1 MFIVYLHSRAVRNRL
16 HLIAIGEQKINPL
29 LPEKIASHLYAK
41 KWGFGRVFWRMIYS
55 LFTETALANKK
66 CALRR
71 KVKVVWDVLIQT

>member
-41 KWGFGRVFWRMIYS
+41 KWGFGKVFWRMIYS
-55 LFTETALANKK
+55 LFTEIALENKNAPFGAK
-66 CALRR
+66 Q
-71 KVKVVWDVLIQT
+71 K